1 MKDDSIKSKT
11 IEWLRFFC
19 IAAVVLQHAKGCP
32 LDGNEVV
39 SFRYG
44 AYDTIR
50 ILFSDGLCRVA
61 VPIFFLISGY
71 LFFVRLEK
79 WDKGIWLEKI
89 KKRMRTL
96 LVPYLL
102 WNFIAIAFSLSIL
115 YLQFILKGGESPD
128 IVAWY
133 DGIDGLRAF
142 WNSGGGGHP
151 INYPL
156 WFIRD
161 LMVFVILAPLV
172 FQYIKK
178 TGIIGLIILYLAY
191 VLDFWVKIPGFSAEG
206 LFFFAFGAYFAIH
219 GIDFSTLFKKH
230 WIAATVIA
238 CPLVI
243 AMVLTYGI
251 HDDIWGYARR
261 LFTLFGGA
269 STIGIVALLFE
280 KQRLKNLPLLSNSS
294 FFIYAAH
301 GTMVLPIL
309 QSGIGKILPSNQ
321 IGLIIGY
328 FLAPFMTVAILVFC
342 YYYLSNWMPKT
353 IAVLTGG
360 R

>member
-19 IAAVVLQHAKGCP
+19 IGAVVLLHAVGLP
-32 LDGNEVV
+32 LDGNEVI

-50 ILFSDGLCRVA
+50 ILFSEGLCRVA

-71 LFFVRLEK
+71 LFFVRLEE
-79 WDKGIWLEKI
+79 WDKDVWFEKI
-89 KKRMRTL
+89 KKRGKTL
-96 LVPYLL
+96 LVPYFL
-102 WNFIAIAFSLSIL
+102 WNLIAICFSLLVL
-115 YLQFILKGGESPD
+115 YLKFVLKGGDAPD

-133 DGIDGLRAF
+133 SRIGGLRAF
-142 WNSGGGGHP
+142 WDSGTGGLP

-161 LMVFVILAPLV
+161 LMVFVVLTPLV
-172 FQYIKK
+172 FQYVKK
-178 TGIIGLIILYLAY
+178 TGVFGLIILYLAY
-191 VLDFWVKIPGFSAEG
+191 FFNFWVKIPGLSAEG
-206 LFFFAFGAYFAIH
+206 LFFFTLGAYFATH
-219 GIDFSTLFKKH
+219 GIDFSALFRKH

-243 AMVLTYGI
+243 AMVLTYG
-251 HDDIWGYARR
+251 DYNDLWGYAHR
-261 LFTLFGGA
+261 LFTLFGAA

-280 KQRLKNLPLLSNSS
+280 KPCIKNYPLLSNSS
-294 FFIYAAH
+294 FLVYAAH
-301 GTMVLPIL
+301 GTMVLPTMQFI
-309 QSGIGKILPSNQ
+309 IGKLLPCNQ
-321 IGLIIGY
+321 IGLIIRY
-328 FLAPFMTVAILVFC
+328 FTAPLITIAILVLC
-342 YYYLSNWMPKT
+342 YYFLSKWIPKT
-353 IAVLTGG
+353 MSVLTGG